1 MNADLRK
8 KAKYDFKKDFYK
20 LVTNAIFGETME
32 NMRKHRDVKPVTTE
46 RKRNFLVSE
55 SNYHTTNFFAET
67 LLAIEMKK
75 FKY

>member
-20 LVTNAIFGETME
+20 LVTNAISGETME

-46 RKRNFLVSE
+46 RKRNFLISE

>member
-1 MNADLRK
+1 M
-8 KAKYDFKKDFYK
+8 
-20 LVTNAIFGETME
+20 TNEIFGETME

-75 FKY
+75 FK